1 MRLRTWP
8 TVVGGLGCLLLLI
21 LVSSEALRRMA
32 RETYEQLDQ
41 VNSVHRHVAVKLQG
55 LRADI
60 HLSGIFVRDYL
71 LDNSHLTGPSY
82 REGLITLR
90 DATRKTLEEL
100 HGTASTADRER
111 IERLQANLDDYWETF
126 TPLFGWTPNQKLYL
140 SAPFLRRTV
149 LPRRDAVLKLTRD
162 IEALNNENMV
172 RQRAVVGM
180 RELELKNLFV
190 RMLWITLGLGV
201 LITLGAGIRFHIVEA
216 RADEQYRRLEEAE
229 GEMRRLTQL
238 LVKAQ
243 EEERKNLSRELH
255 DQVGQ
260 MLTALRMEVGHAE
273 RSRLNDG
280 AFTAHTAECKGLIDT
295 IVGTVRDLS
304 MGLRPSMLDDIGLG
318 PALQWLARD
327 YSRRYNCPVN
337 VNMDGEVD
345 TLPEA
350 YRTCTYRVVQEALTN
365 CARHA
370 KASRIDV
377 SVRGTGDWL
386 RLVIRDDGVGMA
398 ARPNPKTGLGLLGIQ
413 ERVREL
419 NGSMAIL
426 SEEGNGTSLRIEM
439 PLVREPMGEERAYS
453 VSG

>member
-21 LVSSEALRRMA
+21 LISSEAIRRKA
-32 RETYEQLDQ
+32 RNIYEQLDQ
-41 VNSVHRHVAVKLQG
+41 VNSVHRNVAVKLQG

-82 REGLITLR
+82 RSRLIRLR
-90 DATRKTLEEL
+90 EATRKTLEEL
-100 HGTASTADRER
+100 HSTASTEERER

-126 TPLFGWTPNQKLYL
+126 DPLFDWTPSQKLYL
-140 SAPFLRRTV
+140 SAPFLRNRV
-149 LPRRDAVLKLTRD
+149 LPRRDAVLDLTRD
-162 IEALNNENMV
+162 IEGLNNENMV
-172 RQRAVVGM
+172 RQRALVAT
-180 RELELKNLFV
+180 RELELRQSFV
-190 RMLWITLGLGV
+190 WMLWVTMGLGV
-201 LITLGAGIRFHIVEA
+201 AIALGAGFRFHVVESKA
-216 RADEQYRRLEEAE
+216 EEQYRRLEEAE
-229 GEMRRLTQL
+229 GEMRRLSQL
-238 LVKAQ
+238 LVRAQ
-243 EEERKNLSRELH
+243 EEERKRLSRELH

-260 MLTALRMEVGHAE
+260 MLTALRMEVGHIE
-273 RSRLNDG
+273 RSRFNDG
-280 AFTAHTAECKGLIDT
+280 AFAAHTAECKSLIDT

-337 VNMDGEVD
+337 VSLEGDLD

-370 KASRIDV
+370 KATRIDV
-377 SVRGTGDWL
+377 SVQGAGGWL
-386 RLVIRDDGVGMA
+386 LLRIRDDGVGLNP
-398 ARPNPKTGLGLLGIQ
+398 RTNPKTGLGLLGIQ

-419 NGSMAIL
+419 NGTMSVL
-426 SEEGNGTSLRIEM
+426 SEEGGGTSLRVEM
-439 PLVREPMGEERAYS
+439 PLERAALGEEHAYF

>member
-1 MRLRTWP
+1 M
-8 TVVGGLGCLLLLI
+8 
-21 LVSSEALRRMA
+21 
-32 RETYEQLDQ
+32 
-41 VNSVHRHVAVKLQG
+41 NSVHRHVAVKLQG

-149 LPRRDAVLKLTRD
+149 LPRRDAVLQLTRD

-337 VNMDGEVD
+337 VNMDGMV
-345 TLPEA
+345 LRWN
-350 YRTCTYRVVQEALTN
+350 RTTIVASHL
-365 CARHA
+365 ARHA
-370 KASRIDV
+370 TNIGEVKGCTFDRVLIYPTQPMLKYLKTANPEDA
-377 SVRGTGDWL
+377 GD
-386 RLVIRDDGVGMA
+386 RQRFYVATTR
-398 ARPNPKTGLGLLGIQ
+398 AR
-413 ERVREL
+413 
-419 NGSMAIL
+419 
-426 SEEGNGTSLRIEM
+426 
-439 PLVREPMGEERAYS
+439 YS
-453 VSG
+453 VAFVIKKQLATTLAAIWKPQNTNATPTPSSPPE